1 MYRGRTLHLSEGHGY
16 SGGVLRQGW
25 CCFVENSGLGRCC
38 YCGHDLMKNG
48 AAGGSEVVRVQ
59 PASAGSVVGLTA
71 GEKIALELGFYS
83 RQTDVCLGRH
93 SRNDSFLEQD
103 LDFHTTFVAA

>member
-1 MYRGRTLHLSEGHGY
+1 MTKDWCY
-16 SGGVLRQGW
+16 SGW
-25 CCFVENSGLGRCC
+25 NSGWRGCC
-38 YCGHDLMKNG
+38 YFGHDLIENG

-83 RQTDVCLGRH
+83 RQTDVCLGRY

-103 LDFHTTFVAA
+103 LDFHTTFVVA